1 MSLGRPGRCT
11 SPAEIMT
18 VRPPLSP
25 DSMKS
30 TVRWRGVKS
39 PKTGWQCES
48 MRPGMT
54 VLPRASITVSASTSR
69 PRPTAEIAPSATTTL
84 SPFSNGRAMSPD
96 TMAPMFLMT
105 VFISNL
111 GSFSFSPHPPLSPE
125 GRAALLD
132 REVGAAGGVVLE
144 QAGHGPFPT
153 NLALLDDVRAV
164 GQPCCELEILL
175 REQNGQAL
183 LLERGD
189 LLAEGLHDHRRQPLG
204 RLVEKE
210 NTRIAHER
218 ARHREHLLLAP
229 GEAAPAPAR
238 QLTQLGKV
246 LVDALD
252 APAARAFG
260 THEEIFRHREIAED
274 APVFGHPAY
283 AEPADLVWKEGLER
297 PVIERDGAA
306 RHRDHAHDGLEG
318 GGLARAVAPEQRDH
332 LALARFQG
340 DAVEHPRRT
349 IGRLDSVKTQHD
361 ASPSFRLSQVHALH
375 LRVTAHLV
383 RSTLGDDASLV
394 QYHDPIGDGEHHVHV
409 VLGEEHGQ
417 LPLARDASGHLH
429 ELPALGGRHAGG
441 GLVEEQHLGAVG
453 EGHREL

>member
-96 TMAPMFLMT
+96 TMAPMFLMS

-111 GSFSFSPHPPLSPE
+111 GSFSFSPHPALSPE
-125 GRAALLD
+125 GRGDSLD

-144 QAGHGPFPT
+144 EAGHGPFPT

-175 REQNGQAL
+175 GEQNGQAL

-252 APAARAFG
+252 APATVTLGAHQEVLG
-260 THEEIFRHREIAED
+260 HRQIAED
-274 APVFGHPAY
+274 ASVLGHPAD
-283 AEPADLVWKEGLER
+283 AEPTDLVRQKGLER
-297 PVIERDGAA
+297 LPVEGDGAA
-306 RHRDHAHDGLEG
+306 RHFDQSHDGLEG
-318 GGLARAVAPEQRDH
+318 GGLACAVAPEQRDH
-332 LALARFQG
+332 LALARLQG
-340 DAVEHPRRT
+340 DAVEHARRT
-349 IGRLDSVKTQHD
+349 IGRLHGVKT
-361 ASPSFRLSQVHALH
+361 
-375 LRVTAHLV
+375 
-383 RSTLGDDASLV
+383 
-394 QYHDPIGDGEHHVHV
+394 
-409 VLGEEHGQ
+409 
-417 LPLARDASGHLH
+417 
-429 ELPALGGRHAGG
+429 
-441 GLVEEQHLGAVG
+441 
-453 EGHREL
+453 